1 MKPEREMSFGKRL
14 RQLRETAG
22 LTREQLAERAGL
34 TAKGIGALERG
45 ERQRPYPHTI
55 QALVAA
61 LELSED
67 QREILVAALRFRASD
82 PPASTPVPQTATLPV
97 PPTPLIGR
105 EKDTTAVVRLLT
117 EAQVRLLTLT
127 GPGGVGK
134 TRLALHVAPVIAGH
148 FTDGV
153 VFVTLASLQ
162 EANLVI
168 PAIATALHLRET
180 VDLPLRDFL
189 HGYLCSKRLLLILDN
204 FEHVV
209 DAAPEIAVLLAACP
223 LIQILTTSRAPLHV
237 RGEQE
242 YPLKALALPALDH
255 IPQVDEVKSV
265 PAVELFLKCAQ
276 AVVPDF
282 VLTQANVTAV
292 AAICRRLDGLPL
304 AIELAAAR
312 LKLLGPTAL
321 LARLDR
327 ALPLLVGGPRDLPE
341 RQQTMR
347 QTVAWSY
354 DLLTAQ
360 EQQLFR
366 RLAVFTGG
374 WSLAAAEAVCQETG
388 EPNEILE
395 GLTSLLDKNL
405 IIRTGAPSGEPRFAF
420 LETIRAYALEQLEAE
435 GAMEKIRR
443 RHVIYYRTLAEEI
456 GLELARGAQIVLLD
470 RLGQEYDNFRSAFD
484 WFLSQGDAESIV
496 QIGWSLWHFWYQGSS
511 VDGLRWMERA
521 LALPGDWPAQT
532 RARALFV
539 LGAALNEQGQL
550 DQAAAVVK
558 EGMAYINDADW
569 QTCKFGLPL
578 YGFIMLAQ
586 GASVQAKHFM
596 NQTLALA
603 KGEGDKAVEGIALIG
618 LAQVAIDEGDFEC
631 ALSHLEQAEPL
642 LRAEAVLFE
651 LSVCLI
657 VRSIIPQIQGDY
669 LQAARLLRESIAISI
684 QLHDTSTMVA
694 ALEGLAGSLA
704 GQGEVKTAACL
715 FGAAE
720 ALRETM
726 GAFGR
731 TSRTFEELYSRYF
744 DKVYSQ
750 LDEANLEEA
759 WQQGRRMS
767 PEEVAAIALGKQIGF

>member
-1 MKPEREMSFGKRL
+1 MWPEREMSFGERL
-14 RQLRETAG
+14 RQLRERAG

-45 ERQRPYPHTI
+45 ERQRPYPHTL
-55 QALVAA
+55 QALVTA
-61 LELSED
+61 LELSEE
-67 QREILVAALRFRASD
+67 QREILVAALRFRASA
-82 PPASTPVPQTATLPV
+82 PSASTPVPQTATLPV

-105 EKDTTAVVRLLT
+105 EEDITAVEHLLT
-117 EAQVRLLTLT
+117 ETLVRLLTLT

-134 TRLALHVAPVIAGH
+134 TRLALHVAPVVAGH
-148 FTDGV
+148 FADGV
-153 VFVTLASLQ
+153 VFVTLASLRD
-162 EANLVI
+162 ANLVI
-168 PAIATALHLRET
+168 PTIAKTLHLRET
-180 VDLPLRDFL
+180 VDLPLRNHL
-189 HGYLCSKRLLLILDN
+189 HSYLCSKQLLLILDN

-209 DAAPEIAVLLAACP
+209 DAAPEIAALLAACP
-223 LIQILTTSRAPLHV
+223 LIRVLVTSRAPLHV

-242 YPLKALALPALDH
+242 YPVKPLVLPALDH
-255 IPQVDEVKSV
+255 IPQVDEVKSTS
-265 PAVELFLKCAQ
+265 AVELFLKCAQ
-276 AVVPDF
+276 AAVPDF

-312 LKLLGPTAL
+312 IKLLGPTAL

-374 WSLAAAEAVCQETG
+374 WNLAAAEAVCQ
-388 EPNEILE
+388 PDEILE
-395 GLTSLLDKNL
+395 GLSSLLDKNL
-405 IIRTGAPSGEPRFAF
+405 IIRTGDSSGEPRFAF

-435 GAMEKIRR
+435 GETEEIRQL
-443 RHVIYYRTLAEEI
+443 HAIFYRTLAEEI
-456 GLELARGAQIVLLD
+456 GLELARGVQIDLLD
-470 RLGQEYDNFRSAFD
+470 QLGQEYDNFRTAFE
-484 WFLSQGDAESIV
+484 WFVAQGDTESIV

-511 VDGLRWMERA
+511 AEALRWMERA
-521 LALPGDWPAQT
+521 LALPEDWSAQT
-532 RARALFV
+532 RARALFI

-550 DQAAAVVK
+550 DRAAAMVK
-558 EGMAYINDADW
+558 KGLAYIDDVDW

-586 GASVQAKHFM
+586 GAPDQARHFM

-603 KGEGDKAVEGIALIG
+603 REESDRTVEGIALIG
-618 LAQVAIDEGDFEC
+618 LAQVAIDEGDFER

-642 LRAEAVLFE
+642 LRAEEALFE

-657 VRSIIPQIQGDY
+657 VQAIIPQIQGDY
-669 LQAARLLRESIAISI
+669 LQAAQLLTESISISI

-704 GQGEVKTAACL
+704 GQGEGETAAGL

-744 DKVYSQ
+744 DKVYTQ
-750 LDEANLEEA
+750 LDEANLERA
-759 WQQGRRMS
+759 WQRGRRMS
-767 PEEVAAIALGKQIGF
+767 PEEVAAIALGKS

>member
-1 MKPEREMSFGKRL
+1 MKLEREMSFGVRL
-14 RQLRETAG
+14 RQLREAAG

-45 ERQRPYPHTI
+45 ERQRPYPHTV

-61 LELSED
+61 LELPEE
-67 QREILVAALRFRASD
+67 QRETLVAALKFRASA
-82 PPASTPVPQTATLPV
+82 PSSGMPAPTAVLPV
-97 PPTPLIGR
+97 PPTPIIGR
-105 EKDTTAVVRLLT
+105 EEDIAAVEHLLT
-117 EAQVRLLTLT
+117 ESQVRLLTLT

-134 TRLALHVAPVIAGH
+134 TRLCLHVASALTGH

-153 VFVTLASLQ
+153 VLVTLASLQ
-162 EANLVI
+162 AASLVI
-168 PAIATALHLRET
+168 PAIAAALHLRET
-180 VDLPLRDFL
+180 VDLPLRDHL
-189 HGYLCSKRLLLILDN
+189 QRYLGSKQMLLILDN

-209 DAAPEIAVLLAACP
+209 DAAPEIAALLRACP
-223 LIQILTTSRAPLHV
+223 MLRVLVTSRAPLHV

-242 YPLKALALPALDH
+242 YPVKPLALPALDH
-255 IPQVDEVKSV
+255 IPQVDEVKSTS
-265 PAVELFLKCAQ
+265 AVELFLKCAQ
-276 AVVPDF
+276 AAVPDF
-282 VLTQANVTAV
+282 VLTQANATAV
-292 AAICRRLDGLPL
+292 IAICRRLDGLPL

-312 LKLLGPTAL
+312 IKLLGPTAL

-354 DLLTAQ
+354 DLLPTH

-366 RLAVFTGG
+366 CLAVFAGG
-374 WSLAAAEAVCQETG
+374 WHLAAAEAVCGESED
-388 EPNEILE
+388 EPNEILD

-405 IIRTGAPSGEPRFAF
+405 IIRTEDPYGEPRFAF

-435 GAMEKIRR
+435 GETKEIHRNHAL
-443 RHVIYYRTLAEEI
+443 YFRTLAEEV
-456 GLELARGAQIVLLD
+456 GLELARGLQVDLLK
-470 RLGQEYDNFRSAFD
+470 RLGQEYANFRWALD
-484 WFLSQGDAESIV
+484 WFLAQGDAGSIV
-496 QIGWSLWHFWYQGSS
+496 QIGWSLWHFWYQGASA
-511 VDGLRWMERA
+511 DGLRWMERA
-521 LALPGDWPAQT
+521 LALPGDWSAQT
-532 RARALFV
+532 RARALFI
-539 LGAALNEQGQL
+539 LGASLNEQGQL
-550 DQAAAVVK
+550 DQAAAAVK
-558 EGMAYINDADW
+558 EGLAYIGDVDW

-586 GASVQAKHFM
+586 GVLDQARHFM

-603 KGEGDKAVEGIALIG
+603 RREGDKVAEGIALIG
-618 LAQVAIDEGDFEC
+618 LAQVAIDADDFAG
-631 ALSHLEQAEPL
+631 ALSHLERAEPL
-642 LRAEAVLFE
+642 LRAAGALFE

-657 VRSIIPQIQGDY
+657 VRSIIPQIQGEY
-669 LQAARLLRESIAISI
+669 RLAADLLRESIAISV

-704 GQGEVKTAACL
+704 GQGEGETAAYL

-744 DKVYSQ
+744 DK
-750 LDEANLEEA
+750 LDVANLEKA
-759 WQQGRRMS
+759 RQRGRRMS
-767 PEEVAAIALGKQIGF
+767 LEEVAALALDQR